1 MKKIIKI
8 SFFLSLFIGLTSFSL
23 TSYNVK
29 EVFNPNG
36 TQSEFINTNDE
47 VVITYNKSDV
57 CGLKKLGEVTLT
69 EKRWFYCSND
79 LKETTLTELKK
90 LTTEKG
96 GNIVFVDIT
105 KSKGFA
111 IFFSTT
117 VTGYVFRK

>member
-8 SFFLSLFIGLTSFSL
+8 SFFLSLFIGFTSFSW

-36 TQSEFINTNDE
+36 SQSGFISTNDDFI
-47 VVITYNKSDV
+47 ITYNKSDV
-57 CGLKKLGEVTLT
+57 CGLEKVGEVIVT
-69 EKRWFYCSND
+69 EKRWFYCNND
-79 LKETTLTELKK
+79 LKEKTLTELKK

-96 GNIVFVDIT
+96 GNIIFVDIT
-105 KSKGFA
+105 KSKRFA

-117 VTGYVFRK
+117 ITGYVYKK

>member
-8 SFFLSLFIGLTSFSL
+8 SFFLSLFIGFTSFSW

-36 TQSEFINTNDE
+36 SQSGFISTNND
-47 VVITYNKSDV
+47 VIITYNKSDV
-57 CGLKKLGEVTLT
+57 CGLEKLGEVTVT
-69 EKRWFYCSND
+69 EKRWFYCNND
-79 LKETTLTELKK
+79 LKEKTLTELKK

-96 GNIVFVDIT
+96 GNIIFVDIT
-105 KSKGFA
+105 KSKRFA

-117 VTGYVFRK
+117 ITGYVYKK